1 VAGTSLLALIDDIAS
16 ILDDVSAMTKVAAQ
30 KTAGVVGDD
39 LAVNAEQVAGVVP
52 DRELG
57 VVWAVA
63 KGSLI
68 NKVILVPVALVISWI
83 LPPLMTGLLMLGGAY
98 LCFEGFEKVLHAFFH
113 KKADKARALELSE
126 AALDPEV
133 DLVAVEKTKIRG
145 AIRTDFI
152 LSAEI
157 IVISLGT
164 MTDQPLGYR
173 VVALSVVAVAM
184 TAFVYGL
191 VAAIVKL
198 DDGGL
203 ILLKSSWPPFRLLGQ
218 GMVRAAPFL
227 MKGLGIAGTIAMFL
241 VGGGILVHGLPFLA
255 GPTHALEGL
264 YGATLLANL
273 LVGMLTGALVFGLVS
288 AVGNLRAK
296 GSRPS

>member
-1 VAGTSLLALIDDIAS
+1 MAGTSLLALIDDIAS

-52 DRELG
+52 DRELS

-68 NKVILVPVALVISWI
+68 NKAILVPVALLISWL
-83 LPPLMTGLLMLGGAY
+83 LPPLLTLLLMAGGAY
-98 LCFEGFEKVLHAFFH
+98 LCFEGFEKVLHAFAH
-113 KKADKARALELSE
+113 KSSRRAE
-126 AALDPEV
+126 AEASHAAAFDPKL
-133 DLVAVEKTKIRG
+133 DLVALEKSKIRG

-164 MTDQPLGYR
+164 MIEKPVGYR
-173 VVALSVVAVAM
+173 VVALAVVAVAM
-184 TAFVYGL
+184 TVFVYGL
-191 VAAIVKL
+191 VAGIVKL
-198 DDGGL
+198 DDGGFL
-203 ILLKSSWPPFRLLGQ
+203 LLKSRSPLLRHVG
-218 GMVRAAPFL
+218 GGLVRTAPIL

-241 VGGGILVHGLPFLA
+241 VGGGIIVHGWPVLSEGL
-255 GPTHALEGL
+255 HALEAL
-264 YGATLLANL
+264 IWARPLVNL
-273 LVGMLTGALVFGLVS
+273 GVGGVVGGLV
-288 AVGNLRAK
+288 AGVVWLGKRLR
-296 GSRPS
+296 GGRVS